1 MLLVHLEHRSTSW
14 WAARWAQG
22 AGRVVNDE
30 ATRDP
35 RPSRGISRGRGT
47 RRRDHPTSANPQAQ
61 SSLNT
66 RRPVTGCAGHM
77 KLCAAPSASIRHTIT
92 RGCRPLLRAEIP
104 FLADTA
110 VFDRIWLPFIVR
122 VVPSKY
128 ASVIGPPFIFYVH
141 IMVSNKSRSITY
153 FLGQIRTAC
162 PARER
167 HDGRR
172 MALRGCA
179 EKLQSGV
186 YTSKTVGR

>member
-47 RRRDHPTSANPQAQ
+47 RRRDHPTSASPQAQ

-128 ASVIGPPFIFYVH
+128 ASLIGKGLKFYPHLLVEL
-141 IMVSNKSRSITY
+141 R
-153 FLGQIRTAC
+153 LGPIL
-162 PARER
+162 
-167 HDGRR
+167 DLFGLDFG
-172 MALRGCA
+172 ALDF
-179 EKLQSGV
+179 
-186 YTSKTVGR
+186 